1 MTHPERSWLQ
11 PHTKLSEEP
20 LPDEAEASPV
30 VDLRIVGDDQ
40 ETEVCLSILA
50 ALEAQSKEIKTNE
63 LNNSGVAVFRPPS
76 YLEFDGPL
84 YVLGAAVESLRTYLE
99 SDEPEGPRP
108 VELEAFVDH
117 HFGEHVELHIP
128 GFRRQLL
135 DQLGIDQPE

>member
-84 YVLGAAVESLRTYLE
+84 YVLGAAVESFAPILRVMSLKVPVQLNWRLLSTIILGSMSNYIYL
-99 SDEPEGPRP
+99 G
-108 VELEAFVDH
+108 
-117 HFGEHVELHIP
+117 
-128 GFRRQLL
+128 
-135 DQLGIDQPE
+135 LGDSYLTSWA